1 MKKILL
7 WILLIFAIVLI
18 ASIGIAVA
26 FEKQIGQQLISAIN
40 KELVYDIEVED
51 FELSLL
57 KGFPYVSAR
66 LNNVKVP
73 DKRKNLLLEAET
85 MSFNIGLLGLLRSN
99 LNIGNVII
107 ENGALFVEIDR
118 RGQANFLIT
127 KESEE
132 DQAAMTGADFS
143 LSLKEATLNNMEL
156 IYIDRQSK
164 QEMKLLL
171 QNAFFTGEF
180 DSQEFS
186 LTSDAAIES
195 NFVELEANRYLV
207 GKQLGY
213 EAKIYVDLNNGL
225 YEFQDVILTVDQ
237 NDFDIKGTV
246 QELKNG
252 TSFDLVVNNKSGN
265 LESVI
270 QLMPEEYEY
279 LEGFTS
285 SGKFDFDILIK
296 GKMNATETPA
306 VNFKFGLSDGSIQH
320 DELGSSLKDVSFGAS
335 FTNGKSPSGKDA
347 VLEINNF
354 KGYFNREL
362 IESKLKVSNFSSP
375 HIQLDLNGTL
385 PVESIYQLM
394 GLDYIED
401 GDGEMEL
408 RNIHINGNYEDMI
421 RTSRIHKVYASGE
434 IEFDDTAVTIN
445 GEELT
450 LDRGVVAMKDNQ
462 LRVANLK
469 LEGAGSEIFFDGY
482 FTNVIPVLLADS
494 INSKD
499 AELQFNAQLKAK
511 EIDLDRLLTAVNL
524 KLEEDELVAKR
535 GAIVDSLKEEQTE
548 QREYITNFLN
558 GTFTV
563 DIGAFNYN
571 EVEGEDFKG
580 ELSFKNQEM
589 SIVGA
594 IQDMMDGTIDIDG
607 TAYFDEAT
615 SLKANVICNDINAT
629 EFFRQMEDFGQEVL
643 SYKNLKGTLSTKMA
657 ISSKWD
663 KVGNFSYD
671 DLRVL
676 ADVTAKEGELNNF
689 GMLEDFSSY
698 VKVDDLRRI
707 KFVDMRNWFE
717 IKNQRIYIPVML
729 IQTNAMNMLLS
740 GDHSFEN
747 EFDYNIKINA
757 GQILSNKFKR
767 HNPDLKPQPAKTNG
781 LFNLFFNVFGN
792 FDDYEVKTNRSKV
805 KQAFK
810 TSEYRKNSIQSAL
823 DKEFG
828 KAYRMEI
835 PAAYEDKF
843 KDIKDFDQ
851 FGEGGIQYLDPITGR
866 RN

>member
-18 ASIGIAVA
+18 ASIGIAVV

-40 KELVYDIEVED
+40 NELVHDIEVED

-66 LNNVKVP
+66 LNKVQVP

-118 RGQANFLIT
+118 RGNANFLIT
-127 KESEE
+127 KESDVEE
-132 DQAAMTGADFS
+132 AAMTGADFS
-143 LSLKEATLNNMEL
+143 LLLKEATLNNMEL

-180 DSQEFS
+180 DSDEFS
-186 LTSDAAIES
+186 LTSDAVIES
-195 NFVELEANRYLV
+195 TFVELEAKRYLV
-207 GKQLGY
+207 GKHLGY
-213 EAKIYVDLNNGL
+213 NATIYVDLNNGL

-237 NDFDIKGTV
+237 NDFDIKGTI
-246 QELKNG
+246 QDQAKG
-252 TSFDLVVNNKSGN
+252 TNFDLIVHNKSGN

-270 QLMPEEYEY
+270 QLLPEEYEY
-279 LEGFTS
+279 LEGFS
-285 SGKFDFDILIK
+285 SNGNFNFDILIK
-296 GKMNATETPA
+296 GRLNATETPA
-306 VNFKFGLSDGSIQH
+306 VNFNFGLEDGRIQH
-320 DELGSSLKDVSFGAS
+320 DELGSSIKDVSFAAS
-335 FTNGKSPSGKDA
+335 FKNGKSPSGEDA

-362 IESKLKVSNFSSP
+362 IESKLKVSNLNDP

-385 PVESIYQLM
+385 PIEAIYEFM
-394 GLDYIED
+394 RIDYIED

-408 RNIHINGNYEDMI
+408 RNIHINGKYEDMT
-421 RTSRIHKVYASGE
+421 RTSRIHRVYASGE
-434 IEFDDTAVTIN
+434 IEFDDAAITIN
-445 GEELT
+445 GEELI
-450 LDRGVVAMKDNQ
+450 LDKGVVAMKDNQ
-462 LRVANLK
+462 LRAANIK
-469 LEGAGSEIFFDGY
+469 LEGAGSEILFDGF

-499 AELQFNAQLKAK
+499 AKLKFEAQLKAK
-511 EIDLDRLLTAVNL
+511 EIDLDRLLTAVSL
-524 KLEEDELVAKR
+524 KLEEEELTAK
-535 GAIVDSLKEEQTE
+535 GTVVDSLKENQTE
-548 QREYITNFLN
+548 KREYLTNFLN
-558 GTFTV
+558 GTFAV
-563 DIGAFNYN
+563 DVSAFNYN
-571 EVEGEDFKG
+571 EVEGEYFTG
-580 ELSFKNQEM
+580 ELSFKDKKM

-594 IQDMMDGTIDIDG
+594 IQDIMGGSIDIDG
-607 TAYFDEAT
+607 TAYFKETT
-615 SLKANVICNDINAT
+615 SLKTNVICNDILAK

-643 SYKNLKGTLSTKMA
+643 SYKNLEGTLSTKMA

-663 KVGNFSYD
+663 KTGNFSYD
-671 DLRVL
+671 DLHVL
-676 ADVTAKEGELNNF
+676 ADVTAKDGELNNF
-689 GMLEDFSSY
+689 SMLEDFSSY
-698 VKVDDLRRI
+698 IKVDDLRRI

-717 IKNQRIYIPVML
+717 IKKQRIYIPVML

-757 GQILSNKFKR
+757 GQVLSSKFRK
-767 HNPDLKPQPAKTNG
+767 HNPDLEPQPAKTNG
-781 LFNLFFNVFGN
+781 LFNLYFNTFGD
-792 FDDYEVKTNRSKV
+792 FDDYEVKTNKNKV
-805 KQAFK
+805 KQAFR
-810 TSEYRKNSIQSAL
+810 TSEYRKNTIQAAL

-828 KAYRMEI
+828 KAYRMKI
-835 PAAYEDKF
+835 PAAYEAKF
-843 KDIKDFDQ
+843 KDIKNIDKFE
-851 FGEGGIQYLDPITGR
+851 EGTIQYLDPISGGR
-866 RN
+866 N

>member
-7 WILLIFAIVLI
+7 WIVLLFAIILI
-18 ASIGIAVA
+18 VSIGIAVV

-40 KELVYDIEVED
+40 KELVHDIEVED

-99 LNIGNVII
+99 LNIGKVII

-127 KESEE
+127 KESEAE
-132 DQAAMTGADFS
+132 EAAMTGADFS

-171 QNAFFTGEF
+171 QNASFTGEF
-180 DSQEFS
+180 DSAEFS
-186 LTSDAAIES
+186 LTSDATIES
-195 NFVELEANRYLV
+195 NFVELEAKRYLV

-213 EAKIYVDLNNGL
+213 DATIYVDLNNGL

-252 TSFDLVVNNKSGN
+252 TNFDLVVHNKSGN

-279 LEGFTS
+279 LEGFS
-285 SGKFDFDILIK
+285 SRGNFDFDILVK
-296 GKMNATETPA
+296 GKLNAKETPA
-306 VNFKFGLSDGSIQH
+306 VDFNFGLSDGSIQH
-320 DELGSSLKDVSFGAS
+320 DELGSSLKDVSFAAS
-335 FTNGKSPSGKDA
+335 FKNGKSPSGDDA
-347 VLEINNF
+347 ILEINNF

-362 IESKLKVSNFSSP
+362 IESKLKVSNLNNP

-385 PVESIYQLM
+385 PVESIYEFM
-394 GLDYIED
+394 GVDYIED

-408 RNIHINGNYEDMI
+408 RNIHINGKYEDMI

-434 IEFDDTAVTIN
+434 IEFDDASITIN
-445 GEELT
+445 DEELT
-450 LDRGVVAMKDNQ
+450 LDKGIIAMKDNQ
-462 LRVANLK
+462 LRAANVK
-469 LEGAGSEIFFDGY
+469 LEGAGSEILFDG
-482 FTNVIPVLLADS
+482 FFNNVIPVLLADS
-494 INSKD
+494 INSND
-499 AELQFNAQLKAK
+499 AELKFDAQLKAK
-511 EIDLDRLLTAVNL
+511 SIDLDRLLTAVNL
-524 KLEEDELVAKR
+524 KLEEEVLVAK

-548 QREYITNFLN
+548 KREYLTNFLN
-558 GTFTV
+558 GTFAV
-563 DIGAFNYN
+563 DVTAFNYN
-571 EVEGEDFKG
+571 EVEGEYFTG

-594 IQDMMDGTIDIDG
+594 IKDMMGGTIDIDG

-615 SLKANVICNDINAT
+615 SLKANVICNDIIAK

-643 SYKNLKGTLSTKMA
+643 SYKNLEGILSTRMA

-663 KVGNFSYD
+663 KVGEFSYD

-676 ADVTAKEGELNNF
+676 ADVTVKDGELNDF

-698 VKVDDLRRI
+698 IKVDDLKRI

-717 IKNQRIYIPVML
+717 IRNQRIYIPVML
-729 IQTNAMNMLLS
+729 IQTNAMNLLLS

-757 GQILSNKFKR
+757 GQILSSKFKK
-767 HNPDLKPQPAKTNG
+767 HNPSLKPQPAKTNG
-781 LFNLFFNVFGN
+781 LFNLYFNTFGD
-792 FDDYEVKTNRSKV
+792 FDDYEVKTNKSKV

-810 TSEYRKNSIQSAL
+810 TSEYRKNTVQASL
-823 DKEFG
+823 DKAFG
-828 KAYRMEI
+828 KAYRMKI
-835 PAAYEDKF
+835 PAAYEAKF
-843 KDIKDFDQ
+843 KDVKNIDGFEE
-851 FGEGGIQYLDPITGR
+851 GEIQYLDPISGGR
-866 RN
+866 D

>member
-7 WILLIFAIVLI
+7 WVVLIFAIILI

-40 KELVYDIEVED
+40 KELVHDIEVD
-51 FELSLL
+51 NFELSLL

-66 LNNVKVP
+66 LNNVAVP

-118 RGQANFLIT
+118 KGQANFLIT

-132 DQAAMTGADFS
+132 DQASMTGADFS

-164 QEMKLLL
+164 QEMKLFL
-171 QNAFFTGEF
+171 QDASFTGEF

-186 LTSDAAIES
+186 LISDATIES
-195 NFVELEANRYLV
+195 NFVELEGKRYLV
-207 GKQLGY
+207 GKHLGY
-213 EAKIYVDLNNGL
+213 DATIYVDLNNGL
-225 YEFQDVILTVDQ
+225 YEFQDVVLTVDR

-246 QELKNG
+246 QERSKG
-252 TSFDLVVNNKSGN
+252 TDFDLVVHNKSGN

-279 LEGFTS
+279 LEGFS
-285 SGKFDFDILIK
+285 SRGKFVFDILLK
-296 GKMNATETPA
+296 GRLNATETPA
-306 VNFKFGLSDGSIQH
+306 VDFKFGLKDGSIQH
-320 DELGSSLKDVSFGAS
+320 DELGSSLKDVSFAAS

-347 VLEINNF
+347 ILEINNF

-362 IESKLKVSNFSSP
+362 IESKLKVRNLNSP

-394 GLDYIED
+394 GIDYIED

-434 IEFDDTAVTIN
+434 IEFDDAAITIN
-445 GEELT
+445 DEELM

-462 LRVANLK
+462 LRAANIK
-469 LEGAGSEIFFDGY
+469 LEGAGSEILFDGY

-499 AELQFNAQLKAK
+499 AELQFDARLKAK
-511 EIDLDRLLTAVNL
+511 KMDLDRLLTAVNL
-524 KLEEDELVAKR
+524 KLEEEELVAK

-548 QREYITNFLN
+548 QREFITNFLN

-563 DIGAFNYN
+563 DVAAFNYN
-571 EVEGEDFKG
+571 EVEGEYFKG
-580 ELSFKNQEM
+580 ELSFKNKEM

-594 IQDMMDGTIDIDG
+594 IEDMMDGSIDIDG
-607 TAYFDEAT
+607 TTYFDETT
-615 SLKANVICNDINAT
+615 SLKVNVICKDINAN
-629 EFFRQMEDFGQEVL
+629 ELFQQMEDFGQEVL
-643 SYKNLKGTLSTKMA
+643 SYKHLEGTLSTKMA

-663 KVGNFSYD
+663 KTGDFSYD

-676 ADVTAKEGELNNF
+676 ADVTVKDGELNNF

-698 VKVDDLRRI
+698 VKVNDLRRI

-740 GDHSFEN
+740 GEHSFEN
-747 EFDYNIKINA
+747 RFDYNIKINA
-757 GQILSNKFKR
+757 GQVLSNKFKK

-781 LFNLFFNVFGN
+781 LFNLHFNAFGD
-792 FDDYEVKTNRSKV
+792 FDDYEVKTNKSKV

-810 TSEYRKNSIQSAL
+810 TSEYRKNTIQSAL

-828 KAYRMEI
+828 RAYRMEI
-835 PAAYEDKF
+835 PAAYEEKF
-843 KDIKDFDQ
+843 KDIKDLDEFE
-851 FGEGGIQYLDPITGR
+851 EGNIQYLDPIRGGR
-866 RN
+866 N

>member
-1 MKKILL
+1 MKKVLL

-40 KELVYDIEVED
+40 KELVHDIEVEE

-73 DKRKNLLLEAET
+73 DKRKNLLLEAEA

-127 KESEE
+127 KENEE
-132 DQAAMTGADFS
+132 EQAAMAGADFS
-143 LSLKEATLNNMEL
+143 MSLKEATLNNMEL

-186 LTSDAAIES
+186 LTSDASIES
-195 NFVELEANRYLV
+195 NFVELETKRYLV

-213 EAKIYVDLNNGL
+213 DAKIYVDLNNGL

-246 QELKNG
+246 QELKKG
-252 TSFDLVVNNKSGN
+252 TSFDLVIHNKSGN

-279 LEGFTS
+279 LEGFS
-285 SGKFDFDILIK
+285 SKGNFDFDILLK
-296 GKMNATETPA
+296 GRLNATETPA
-306 VNFKFGLSDGSIQH
+306 VDFKFGLADGSIQH
-320 DELGSSLKDVSFGAS
+320 DELGSSLKDVSFAAS
-335 FTNGKSPSGKDA
+335 FKNGKSPSGTDA
-347 VLEINNF
+347 ILEINNF

-362 IESKLKVSNFSSP
+362 IESKLKVSNLKSP

-434 IEFDDTAVTIN
+434 IEFDDTSITIN
-445 GEELT
+445 EEELI
-450 LDRGVVAMKDNQ
+450 LDRGVIAMKDNQ
-462 LRVANLK
+462 LRAANIK
-469 LEGAGSEIFFDGY
+469 LEGAGSEILFDGY

-524 KLEEDELVAKR
+524 KLEEEELVAK
-535 GAIVDSLKEEQTE
+535 GVIVDSLKEEQTE

-558 GTFTV
+558 GTFAV
-563 DIGAFNYN
+563 DIAAFNYN
-571 EVEGEDFKG
+571 EVEGEGFKG

-594 IQDMMDGTIDIDG
+594 VQDMMDGTIDIDG

-615 SLKANVICNDINAT
+615 SLKVNVICNDINAN
-629 EFFRQMEDFGQEVL
+629 ELFQQMEDFGQEVL
-643 SYKNLKGTLSTKMA
+643 SHKNLKGTLSTKMA
-657 ISSKWD
+657 ISSRWD
-663 KVGNFSYD
+663 KTGNFSYD

-676 ADVTAKEGELNNF
+676 ADVTAKNGELNNF

-698 VKVDDLRRI
+698 IKVNDLRRI

-740 GDHSFEN
+740 GEHSFEN
-747 EFDYNIKINA
+747 KFDYNIKINA
-757 GQILSNKFKR
+757 GQVLSSKFKK

-781 LFNLFFNVFGN
+781 LFNLFFNAFGD
-792 FDDYEVKTNRSKV
+792 FDDYEVKTNKSKV

-810 TSEYRKNSIQSAL
+810 TSEYRKNGIQAAL
-823 DKEFG
+823 DREFG
-828 KAYRMEI
+828 RAYRMEI
-835 PAAYEDKF
+835 PAAYEEKF
-843 KDIKDFDQ
+843 KDIKDLDGFE
-851 FGEGGIQYLDPITGR
+851 EGNIMYLDPISGGG
-866 RN
+866 N